1 MKRKD
6 NSILKKIGNKYM
18 ILPFSDHNISIDVIL
33 NTNEVGAFIYN
44 ALDNDITKEELLN
57 MILEEYEVDERIAKR
72 DLESFLF
79 KMHEKGLL
87 DD

>member
-57 MILEEYEVDERIAKR
+57 MILEEYEVDELIAKR
-72 DLESFLF
+72 DLESFLQSILI
-79 KMHEKGLL
+79 EC
-87 DD
+87 